1 VKSAPVYFYVQRSS
15 EFAILNTPIPF
26 TVARVNE
33 GNAMNLATGKFT
45 APRNGIYF
53 FAFTAE
59 VNFPADSSSY
69 VDLYIGIYLNGVKV
83 GSGENED
90 ANTVSNQNEQ
100 VTLQSTLNLKIGDQV
115 WVQIWRMSSGA
126 GLVDGSDHYTHFTGF
141 MLQEEIVASL

>member
-69 VDLYIGIYLNGVKV
+69 VDLYKHRQQSKRTGDSTVNVK
-83 GSGENED
+83 
-90 ANTVSNQNEQ
+90 
-100 VTLQSTLNLKIGDQV
+100 LKN
-115 WVQIWRMSSGA
+115 WRSS
-126 GLVDGSDHYTHFTGF
+126 LGSDLEDVVRGG
-141 MLQEEIVASL
+141 IG